1 MEAGGVDKDGHL
13 DYGEF
18 VAISIHFKKMGNDE
32 HFHNAFQFFDK
43 NNNGYIEIAELPE
56 ALADE
61 VDTNNEVINAIM
73 HDVDTDKVSNAQT
86 SPESLLL

>member
-1 MEAGGVDKDGHL
+1 MEAGDVDKDGHL

-32 HFHNAFQFFDK
+32 RLRKAFQFFDK
-43 NNNGYIEIAELPE
+43 NNSGYIEIEELHE

-61 VDTNNEVINAIM
+61 VDTNNEVLNAIM
-73 HDVDTDKVSNAQT
+73 HDVDTSGG
-86 SPESLLL
+86 ERGG